1 MDKIMTLDNIIKNLV
16 DEKCRLDSELNAA
29 KNDIAALL
37 WLNGNCEY
45 CKFGQED
52 KYCGASRWTCKLGST
67 ADCRP
72 EWRGQEK
79 TD

>member
-1 MDKIMTLDNIIKNLV
+1 MSLDEIIKSLANDKSHLQ
-16 DEKCRLDSELNAA
+16 SELEAA

-37 WLNGNCEY
+37 WLNCNCEY

-52 KYCGASRWTCKLGST
+52 KYCGASRWTCKLGAVT
-67 ADCRP
+67 ECRP

-79 TD
+79 TE